1 MEFLVDECV
10 ARPIVQAL
18 RRRFADVVSVQESAP
33 GLPDTGVLRWAQ
45 RERRVLVTDD
55 YDFGDL
61 SILSR
66 RPAHAIVILGPGVFQ
81 YDDPGSADHIG
92 ERIAQLAD
100 TLFGRLTIIELRRTR
115 QRDLP

>member
-10 ARPIVQAL
+10 ARAVVHAL
-18 RRRFADVVSVQESAP
+18 RRRFADVVSVQESAAGMP
-33 GLPDTGVLRWAQ
+33 DLDVLPWAV

-66 RPAHAIVILGPGVFQ
+66 HPAYAIVILGPGVFQ
-81 YDDPGSADHIG
+81 YHDPASADRIA
-92 ERIAQLAD
+92 ERIRQLAE
-100 TLFGRLTIIELRRTR
+100 TLPGRLTIIELRRTR